1 VKSLPET
8 DVETEFHTRLLLVK
22 DMGQLDDD
30 GSVFGHFGRAS
41 VPAQEKGEIIANIR
55 FTWA

>member
-8 DVETEFHTRLLLVK
+8 NVDTELHTRLLLMK
-22 DMGQLDDD
+22 NMRQLDDD
-30 GSVFGHFGRAS
+30 GSVFGNFGKAS

-55 FTWA
+55 FIWA

>member
-8 DVETEFHTRLLLVK
+8 DVKTELHTRLFLVK
-22 DMGQLDDD
+22 DMGQLDYD
-30 GSVFGHFGRAS
+30 GSVFDHFGKAS
-41 VPAQEKGEIIANIR
+41 VPAQEKGEIIADIR